1 MNYYYNKLNNNN
13 ISKEEADIIKYSP
26 MGDDTIRSYFPD
38 AKILLVSE
46 LANYNNIDELL
57 PSNPDFVILLYQSSP
72 NNGHWVLLS
81 KYDDTLEY
89 FDSYG
94 GVIDKPLSWTPIGI
108 RTKLGEGKPLL
119 SNLLENTD
127 YDLIYNAVDFQD
139 KKDNKI
145 STCGRWCSLRWNT
158 IKTKRMSLVEF
169 IDMMK
174 ALKKA
179 TGRTYDNIV
188 SDLVSHI

>member
-1 MNYYYNKLNNNN
+1 MDYYYKELNNNN
-13 ISKEEADIIKYSP
+13 VSQEQADSIKYSP
-26 MGDDTIRSYFPD
+26 MGDDTIHSYFPN

-46 LANYNNIDELL
+46 LAKYNNIDELL
-57 PSNPDFVILLYQSSP
+57 PSNPDCVFLLYQSSP

-81 KYDDTLEY
+81 KYDDTVEY

-94 GVIDKPLSWTPIGI
+94 GVIDKPLSWTPISV

-119 SNLLENTD
+119 SNLLENTN

-158 IKTKRMSLVEF
+158 IKNKRMSLVDF
-169 IDMMK
+169 IDM
-174 ALKKA
+174 LKSLRKA

>member
-1 MNYYYNKLNNNN
+1 MDYYYKELNNNN
-13 ISKEEADIIKYSP
+13 ISERQANSIEYIP
-26 MGDDTIRSYFPD
+26 MGDDTIRLYYPN

-46 LANYNNIDELL
+46 LDKYNSIDSLL
-57 PSNPDFVILLYQSSP
+57 PNNPDCVFLLYQSSP

-81 KYDDTLEY
+81 KYNNTIEY

-119 SNLLENTD
+119 SNLLENTK

-145 STCGRWCSLRWNT
+145 STCGRWASLRWNT
-158 IKTKRMSLVEF
+158 IVNCRMPLVEF
-169 IDMMK
+169 IDGIRK
-174 ALKKA
+174 IKKE
-179 TGRTYDNIV
+179 TGRTYDNLV
-188 SDLVSHI
+188 SDLVNHI